1 MGVKYGRA
9 YTEILRDLSQA
20 IQRVRH
26 FYDFIQMKE
35 QEWRMLDEKERSEC
49 VKTLADDVF
58 YALGHHRSFRIGAGR
73 VQYIRHK
80 HIIIVQD
87 GDNVV
92 TIVNLV

>member
-35 QEWRMLDEKERSEC
+35 QEWRMLDEKGEKRMC
-49 VKTLADDVF
+49 KDPC
-58 YALGHHRSFRIGAGR
+58 R
-73 VQYIRHK
+73 
-80 HIIIVQD
+80 
-87 GDNVV
+87 
-92 TIVNLV
+92 